1 MVLDQLENPRE
12 HADTAPAGE
21 IRDEPRPVLMRFTL
35 IVVVALLLPL
45 SAFVFE
51 GLYYG
56 RKELAEVGTLF
67 VVVFGALF
75 AVVLWKI
82 IASRGISHR

>member
-1 MVLDQLENPRE
+1 
-12 HADTAPAGE
+12 
-21 IRDEPRPVLMRFTL
+21 
-35 IVVVALLLPL
+35 LLPL

>member
-21 IRDEPRPVLMRFTL
+21 IRDEPRPVLMTFTL

-67 VVVFGALF
+67 VVVFGTLF

-82 IASRGISHR
+82 IASRGITHR